1 MLRYEG
7 LHFHRVIDEFL
18 MQSGDVTNDNGSGG
32 ECWMHTR
39 DANDGLFKDENL
51 KDFLPQEIEEFE
63 STTDSCSFKISQLPK
78 LSLHIIE
85 KTEYSLI
92 KLQSKNN
99 QIDFHMYCHIQAID
113 HSSCTVIL
121 EINMELNLMMKM
133 MVEKPINLFLEKLSE
148 QIKKI

>member
-1 MLRYEG
+1 MLTSFKSQE
-7 LHFHRVIDEFL
+7 
-18 MQSGDVTNDNGSGG
+18 T
-32 ECWMHTR
+32 T
-39 DANDGLFKDENL
+39 ANINNQDLFNKFSNLNNL
-51 KDFLPQEIEEFE
+51 KDFLPQEIQDFE

-85 KTEYSLI
+85 KLEYSLI

-99 QIDFHMYCHIQAID
+99 QIDFQMCCHIHAINQN
-113 HSSCTVIL
+113 SCTVIL

-133 MVEKPINLFLEKLSE
+133 MVEKPINLFLEKLSK

>member
-1 MLRYEG
+1 MLTSFKSQE
-7 LHFHRVIDEFL
+7 
-18 MQSGDVTNDNGSGG
+18 T
-32 ECWMHTR
+32 T
-39 DANDGLFKDENL
+39 ANISSQDLFNKFSNLNNL

-63 STTDSCSFKISQLPK
+63 STTDSCSFKTPQLPK

-92 KLQSKNN
+92 RLQSKNN
-99 QIDFHMYCHIQAID
+99 QIDFHMCCHIQAID
-113 HSSCTVIL
+113 QSSCTVIL

-148 QIKKI
+148 QIKNI